1 MPKQK
6 ELNSEV
12 DKRPVVVLQ
21 YLTLIH
27 YRESVF
33 NRIASDPRI
42 DFTICCGKKSPYQKM
57 RNFEPQPPLKI
68 KWVKNFVVNI
78 TQMHFIV
85 WQWGA
90 IINLVR
96 TRPNV
101 LILLGADPHILS
113 SFPLF
118 FIAKILRVKV
128 CWWSHATLAGQGF
141 LGRWLRLFFY
151 KHADGI
157 LAYDEVGRLRLE
169 KAGVEPSTMTT
180 IWNCLNDADYKLS
193 ANDRQVTENDRT
205 IRVLYIGRLY
215 RDKKMRLLIE
225 AAAILKDRGVTFVV
239 DIVGDGPELTATK
252 EKSIALDL
260 NDVIRFHGAKYDDD
274 LTQFLSK
281 ADIGV
286 IPSWAGLSAI
296 QYMASGIPVITEE
309 NRGINH
315 PPEVSAI
322 IEDETGAFFDFE
334 SAESL
339 ANTIEAT
346 YPKVKSLSNSCL
358 KLVREQF
365 TPEAVKEA
373 IILGVLKVN
382 AS

>member
-12 DKRPVVVLQ
+12 DIRPVVVLQ

-193 ANDRQVTENDRT
+193 ANDRQVTENDCT

-309 NRGINH
+309 NQGINH

>member
-1 MPKQK
+1 MPNQK

-12 DKRPVVVLQ
+12 DIRPVVVLQ

-193 ANDRQVTENDRT
+193 ANERQVTENDCT

-260 NDVIRFHGAKYDDD
+260 NDVIRFHGAKYDDE

-346 YPKVKSLSNSCL
+346 YPKVKNLSNSCL

>member
-1 MPKQK
+1 MPNQK

-12 DKRPVVVLQ
+12 DIRPVVVLQ

-33 NRIASDPRI
+33 HRIASDPRI

-180 IWNCLNDADYKLS
+180 IWNCLNDADYNLS
-193 ANDRQVTENDRT
+193 ANDRQVTENDCT

-260 NDVIRFHGAKYDDD
+260 NDVIRFHGAKYDDE

-346 YPKVKSLSNSCL
+346 YPKVKNLSNSCL

>member
-1 MPKQK
+1 MPNQK

-12 DKRPVVVLQ
+12 DIRPVVVLQ

-169 KAGVEPSTMTT
+169 KAGVEPATMTT

-193 ANDRQVTENDRT
+193 ANDRQVTENDCT

-260 NDVIRFHGAKYDDD
+260 NDVIRFHGAKYDDE

-346 YPKVKSLSNSCL
+346 YPKVKNLSNSCL

>member
-1 MPKQK
+1 MPQQK

-12 DKRPVVVLQ
+12 DIRPVVVLQ

-193 ANDRQVTENDRT
+193 ANDRQVTENDCT

-309 NRGINH
+309 NQGINH

-346 YPKVKSLSNSCL
+346 YPKVKNLSNSCL
-358 KLVREQF
+358 RLVREQF

>member
-1 MPKQK
+1 MSKRK
-6 ELNSEV
+6 KLNSDV

>member
-1 MPKQK
+1 MPNQK

-12 DKRPVVVLQ
+12 DIRPVVVLQ

-193 ANDRQVTENDRT
+193 ANERQVTENDCT

-274 LTQFLSK
+274 LTQFLSQ

-346 YPKVKSLSNSCL
+346 YPKVKNLSNSCL

>member
-1 MPKQK
+1 MPNQK

-12 DKRPVVVLQ
+12 DIRPVVVLQ

-180 IWNCLNDADYKLS
+180 IWNCLNDADYNLS
-193 ANDRQVTENDRT
+193 ANDRQVTENDCT

-260 NDVIRFHGAKYDDD
+260 NDVIRFHGAKYDDE

-346 YPKVKSLSNSCL
+346 YPKVKNLSNSCL

>member
-12 DKRPVVVLQ
+12 DIRPVVVLQ

-193 ANDRQVTENDRT
+193 ANDRQVTENDCT

-346 YPKVKSLSNSCL
+346 YPKVKNLSNSCL
-358 KLVREQF
+358 RLVREQF

>member
-1 MPKQK
+1 MPKEK
-6 ELNSEV
+6 ELNS
-12 DKRPVVVLQ
+12 DGQDRPVVVLQ

-33 NRIASDPRI
+33 HRIASDSRI
-42 DFTICCGKKSPYQKM
+42 DFTICCGQKSPYQKM
-57 RNFEPQPPLKI
+57 RNFDPQPPLKI

-78 TQMHFIV
+78 TQMHFLV

-90 IINLVR
+90 ITNLIR

-118 FIAKILRVKV
+118 FLAKILRVKV

-151 KHADGI
+151 QHADGI
-157 LAYDEVGRLRLE
+157 LAYDEAGRLRLE

-180 IWNCLNDADYKLS
+180 IWNCLNDADYELS
-193 ANDRQVTENDRT
+193 SDSQQTAKDDRT

-215 RDKKMRLLIE
+215 RDKKMRLLLK
-225 AAAILKDRGVTFVV
+225 AAAILKDRNVSLVV
-239 DIVGDGPELTATK
+239 DIVGDGPELAATK
-252 EKSIALDL
+252 EKSAALKL
-260 NDVIRFHGAKYDDD
+260 NDVVSFHGAKYDED
-274 LTQFLSK
+274 LAQFLSN

-296 QYMASGIPVITEE
+296 QYMAAGIPVITEE
-309 NRGINH
+309 NRGMNH

-346 YPKVKSLSNSCL
+346 FPKVKILSNSCL

>member
-12 DKRPVVVLQ
+12 DIRPVVVLQ

-33 NRIASDPRI
+33 HRIASDPRI

-193 ANDRQVTENDRT
+193 ANDRQVTENDCT

-309 NRGINH
+309 NQGINH

-358 KLVREQF
+358 RLVREQF
-365 TPEAVKEA
+365 TPAAVKEA

>member
-1 MPKQK
+1 MPQQK

-12 DKRPVVVLQ
+12 DIRPVVVLQ

-193 ANDRQVTENDRT
+193 ANDRQVTENDCT

-215 RDKKMRLLIE
+215 RDKKMHLLIE

-309 NRGINH
+309 NQGINH

>member
-1 MPKQK
+1 MPNQK

-12 DKRPVVVLQ
+12 DIRPVVVLQ

-90 IINLVR
+90 ITNLVR

-193 ANDRQVTENDRT
+193 ANERQVTENDCT

-260 NDVIRFHGAKYDDD
+260 NDVIRFHGAKYDDE
-274 LTQFLSK
+274 LTRFLSK

-346 YPKVKSLSNSCL
+346 YPKVKNLSNSCL

>member
-1 MPKQK
+1 MPQQK

-12 DKRPVVVLQ
+12 DIRPVVVLQ

-193 ANDRQVTENDRT
+193 ANDRQVTENDCT

-309 NRGINH
+309 NQGINH

>member
-1 MPKQK
+1 MPRQK

-12 DKRPVVVLQ
+12 DIRPVVVLQ

-157 LAYDEVGRLRLE
+157 LAYDEVGRSRLE

-193 ANDRQVTENDRT
+193 ANDRQVTENDCT

-309 NRGINH
+309 NQGINH

>member
-1 MPKQK
+1 MPQQK

-12 DKRPVVVLQ
+12 DIRPVVVLQ

-118 FIAKILRVKV
+118 FIAKILRVKI

-193 ANDRQVTENDRT
+193 ANDQQVTENDCT

-274 LTQFLSK
+274 LTQFLSQ